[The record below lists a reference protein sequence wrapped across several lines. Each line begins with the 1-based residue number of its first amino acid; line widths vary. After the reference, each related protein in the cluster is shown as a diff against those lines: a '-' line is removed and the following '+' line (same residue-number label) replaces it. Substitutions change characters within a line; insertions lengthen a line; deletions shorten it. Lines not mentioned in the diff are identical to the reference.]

1 MGRIETAFAAASL
14 KKPAFIGFTVA
25 GDPDKATCI
34 RIARALI
41 AGGTDILELG
51 VPFSDPVADGPTI
64 QKADERALAAGTT
77 PDTVF
82 EIVREIRKESN
93 VPIVFL
99 TYYNIV
105 HRRGIERF
113 YREARDAGVDGILI
127 ADMPVEESEEV
138 CAVAARTGIDPIF
151 LITQTTSDER
161 IKKIAAK
168 ASGYL
173 YLVAVLGVTGVREQ
187 VSGGAIE
194 LLHRVRRHT
203 SLPLALGFGISTPA
217 HAQTCARAGAD
228 GVIVGS
234 AIVEIVERN
243 LKNFGKMEQ
252 ELQDYI
258 RDMKQATGNPGQT
271 KRK

>member
-1 MGRIETAFAAASL
+1 MGRIEKAFTPA
-14 KKPAFIGFTVA
+14 KNPAFIGFTVA
-25 GDPDKATCI
+25 GDPDKITCI

-51 VPFSDPVADGPTI
+51 VPFSDPAADGPMI

-82 EIVREIRKESN
+82 NIVREIRKESD

-105 HRRGIERF
+105 YRRGIERF
-113 YREARDAGVDGILI
+113 YHEAHDAGVDGILI
-127 ADMPVEESEEV
+127 ADIPVEESEEI
-138 CAVAARTGIDPIF
+138 CKVASRYSIDPIF
-151 LITQTTSDER
+151 LVTQTTSDDR
-161 IKKIAAK
+161 INKIAAK
-168 ASGYL
+168 ARGYL
-173 YLVAVLGVTGVREQ
+173 YLVAVLGVTGMRDQ
-187 VSGGAIE
+187 VSDGAIE
-194 LLHRVRRHT
+194 LLIRVRRHT

-217 HAQTCARAGAD
+217 QAQTCARAGAD

-243 LKNFGKMEQ
+243 LKDPHAMER
-252 ELQDYI
+252 ELKEYASA
-258 RDMKQATGNPGQT
+258 MKKAIT
-271 KRK
+271 

>member
-1 MGRIETAFAAASL
+1 MGRIEAVFADATL

-25 GDPDKATCI
+25 GDPDKATCV

-82 EIVREIRKESN
+82 EIVREIRKDSR
-93 VPIVFL
+93 VPVVLL

-105 HRRGIERF
+105 HRRGIEKFSRGAH
-113 YREARDAGVDGILI
+113 EAGVDGILI
-127 ADMPVEESEEV
+127 ADMPVEESGEV
-138 CAVAARTGIDPIF
+138 CAVAARCGIDPIF

-161 IKKIAAK
+161 IKKIAEK
-168 ASGYL
+168 ARGYL
-173 YLVAVLGVTGVREQ
+173 YLVAVLGVTGVRDQ
-187 VSGGAIE
+187 VSDGAID
-194 LLHRVRRHT
+194 LLHRVRNHT
-203 SLPLALGFGISTPA
+203 NLPLVLGFGISTPA
-217 HAQTCARAGAD
+217 HAKTCARAGAD

-234 AIVEIVERN
+234 AIVKIVDRN
-243 LKNFGKMEQ
+243 LSDPGIMIQ
-252 ELQDYI
+252 ELQDYVQG
-258 RDMKQATGNPGQT
+258 MK
-271 KRK
+271 RV

>member
-1 MGRIETAFAAASL
+1 MGRIETAFADASL
-14 KKPAFIGFTVA
+14 KKPLFIGFTVA

-82 EIVREIRKESN
+82 EIVRELRKGSK

-113 YREARDAGVDGILI
+113 YKEAHDAGVDGILI
-127 ADMPVEESEEV
+127 ADMPVEESGEI
-138 CAVAARTGIDPIF
+138 CTIAARHDIDPIF
-151 LITQTTSDER
+151 LITQTTSEER
-161 IKKIAAK
+161 IKKITAK
-168 ASGYL
+168 ARGYL
-173 YLVAVLGVTGVREQ
+173 YLVAVLGVTGVRNQ
-187 VSGGAIE
+187 VSEGAID
-194 LLHRVRRHT
+194 LLHRVRKHT
-203 SLPLALGFGISTPA
+203 GLPLALGFGISTPA
-217 HAQTCARAGAD
+217 HARTCARAGAD

-243 LKNFGKMEQ
+243 LKNPDAMER
-252 ELQDYI
+252 ELRDYVI
-258 RDMKQATGNPGQT
+258 EMKQETAVQT
-271 KRK
+271 KQ

>member
-1 MGRIETAFAAASL
+1 MMGRIETAFAAAAS
-14 KKPAFIGFTVA
+14 KPAFIGFTVA
-25 GDPDKATCI
+25 GDPDTATCI

-82 EIVREIRKESN
+82 EIAREIRKVSG

-105 HRRGIERF
+105 YRRGIKRF
-113 YREARDAGVDGILI
+113 YREAHDAGVDGILI

-138 CAVAARTGIDPIF
+138 CAIAAKYDIDPIF
-151 LITQTTSDER
+151 LITQTTTDDR

-168 ASGYL
+168 AHGYL
-173 YLVAVLGVTGVREQ
+173 YLVAVLGVTGVRDQ
-187 VSGGAIE
+187 VSEGAID
-194 LLHRVRRHT
+194 LLHRVRKHT
-203 SLPLALGFGISTPA
+203 KLPLALGFGISTPA
-217 HAQTCARAGAD
+217 HARTCARAGAD

-243 LKNFGKMEQ
+243 LSDHDTMVL
-252 ELQDYI
+252 ELQDYVQS
-258 RDMKQATGNPGQT
+258 MK
-271 KRK
+271 RV

>member
-1 MGRIETAFAAASL
+1 MMGRIETAFAAAASM

-82 EIVREIRKESN
+82 EIAREIRKESG

-105 HRRGIERF
+105 CRRGIERF
-113 YREARDAGVDGILI
+113 YQEAHDAGVDGILI
-127 ADMPVEESEEV
+127 ADMPVEESGEV
-138 CAVAARTGIDPIF
+138 CATAARYGIDPIF
-151 LITQTTSDER
+151 LITRTTTEDR
-161 IKKIAAK
+161 IRKIAEK
-168 ASGYL
+168 AHGYL
-173 YLVAVLGVTGVREQ
+173 YLVAVLGVTGVRGQ
-187 VSGGAIE
+187 VSEGAID
-194 LLHRVRRHT
+194 LLHRVRKHT
-203 SLPLALGFGISTPA
+203 RLPLALGFGISTPA
-217 HAQTCARAGAD
+217 HTRTCARAGAD

-243 LKNFGKMEQ
+243 LSDHDTMVL
-252 ELQDYI
+252 ELQDYVQSM
-258 RDMKQATGNPGQT
+258 RRVHESQE
-271 KRK
+271 